1 MVGVRGEVPL
11 FPVQA
16 TAVSAI
22 TPRMITAFRRY
33 SETWVVR
40 GFFLIMVLAFML
52 WGVGDVV
59 RLIGTS
65 TWVAK
70 VGGETIE
77 GAQLQQAYQ
86 RGMAQATRNL
96 PQGQEPTQPMRDAV
110 ARQALQGLIA
120 QAALDQ
126 ELRRLRIVAP
136 DAAVRQAV
144 FAMPAFHGADGQ
156 FDQQTFETV
165 LRSNGLTEPRFLDI
179 MRTDLAQKQLIDAV
193 TAGAAAPPG
202 LVNPLYEGQFE
213 KRSADM
219 VEFPSCRRAAAASTD
234 GGGTASVVRQPPGL
248 LLRTGIPQNQGSR
261 PVA

>member
-1 MVGVRGEVPL
+1 MVGVRGEASVL
-11 FPVQA
+11 PVQA
-16 TAVSAI
+16 AAVSAI
-22 TPRMITAFRRY
+22 TPPMITAFRRY

-110 ARQALQGLIA
+110 ALCAACDALVSPDTGMTHVATAFSRPMVVLMQRDNWMWGPYKVPSRVLTA
-120 QAALDQ
+120 TDRASLDS
-126 ELRRLRIVAP
+126 ISV
-136 DAAVRQAV
+136 
-144 FAMPAFHGADGQ
+144 
-156 FDQQTFETV
+156 
-165 LRSNGLTEPRFLDI
+165 
-179 MRTDLAQKQLIDAV
+179 DAV
-193 TAGAAAPPG
+193 SDAVDSLLGEIGAA
-202 LVNPLYEGQFE
+202 
-213 KRSADM
+213 
-219 VEFPSCRRAAAASTD
+219 
-234 GGGTASVVRQPPGL
+234 
-248 LLRTGIPQNQGSR
+248 
-261 PVA
+261 